1 MTKPVA
7 AAIALAYGLVM
18 LAVLGSRSRRP
29 AWLLAAGAAG
39 AVVFSLTV
47 LLVNPIQSLVA
58 SVAGW
63 NADAFNTSLG
73 AGLAGIVIAA
83 AVNEIFTLA
92 AALLVWSRA
101 QDAEDGVFA
110 FGGAVGAGFGTVGAF
125 QVVTL
130 ALSALSLPVG
140 STLGFVTSL
149 AQQLAFVGVHA
160 AATAIAALGVQRQRL
175 GVFLLAAV
183 AADAVFAALGLLF
196 SLQAYSSLVWT
207 GLAVILAGAL
217 VAGAI
222 WLDREQTA
230 VPASPGA

>member
-29 AWLLAAGAAG
+29 VWLLAAGAAG

-47 LLVNPIQSLVA
+47 VLVNPIQLLVA

-73 AGLAGIVIAA
+73 AGLVGIVIAA
-83 AVNEIFTLA
+83 AVNEIFKLA

-101 QDAEDGVFA
+101 HDEDGVFA

-149 AQQLAFVGVHA
+149 AQQLAFVGAHA

-222 WLDREQTA
+222 WLDRERTA